1 MPQYMVSMNLLRA
14 DPLLDIEQL
23 TNIVRDKI
31 LPSLDALKDMQTQGK
46 VLAGGHPVG
55 QRYVVLFMEAESVD
69 EVRELLGELPLS
81 ELGEIHVTEL
91 KSLEELQDPGKKARR
106 GLAPEP
112 QNISLPANQGATIR
126 IPLLPHS

>member
-14 DPLLDIEQL
+14 DPLLDIRQL
-23 TNIVRDKI
+23 SDIVRDKI
-31 LPSLDALKDMQTQGK
+31 LPSLDALKDLQSQGK

-81 ELGEIHVTEL
+81 ELGEMHVTEL
-91 KSLEELQDPGKKARR
+91 KSFEELQDPGKKARR
-106 GLAPEP
+106 GFAP
-112 QNISLPANQGATIR
+112 
-126 IPLLPHS
+126 